1 VEPLEPFPDLGSLS
15 DDDLRRLIDE
25 LTNEEFEDSYRRRTL
40 QGRIDLLRAELEARR
55 QSTTGKS
62 VQEDVGD

>member
-1 VEPLEPFPDLGSLS
+1 VEPLEPLPDLGSLS

>member
-1 VEPLEPFPDLGSLS
+1 VEPLEPLPDLGSLS

-55 QSTTGKS
+55 ESTTGKS